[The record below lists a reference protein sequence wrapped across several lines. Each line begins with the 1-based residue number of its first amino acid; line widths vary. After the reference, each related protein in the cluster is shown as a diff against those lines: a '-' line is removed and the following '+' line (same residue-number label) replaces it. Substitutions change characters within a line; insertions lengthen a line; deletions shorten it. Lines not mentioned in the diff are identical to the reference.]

1 MPELPEVQTVVN
13 YLHKKLPGKTIDSV
27 ESPNLYTR
35 VLENGT
41 LAEYHKFLI
50 GKKIETIGRKGKFI
64 ILELDFGFLLFHLRM
79 TGRIILEKPKIINES
94 KLYDLIILSLE
105 RMLYFKLIK

>member
-35 VLENGT
+35 VLENDT

-50 GKKIETIGRKGKFI
+50 GKKIETILILIVCSSFLGVILFWFKRRSEQI
-64 ILELDFGFLLFHLRM
+64 IDANDNGED
-79 TGRIILEKPKIINES
+79 
-94 KLYDLIILSLE
+94 D
-105 RMLYFKLIK
+105 